1 MHSNSLNHWRF
12 GLGAGSDLLSGGFR
26 RASARSAGQALRV
39 VVLVLVAAAMC
50 VSHPL
55 TAEAQNAPR
64 PRVFLSC
71 AVDCF
76 DSFLRQELNYF
87 DFTNDPYRATHVLVV
102 SRQPSGNGGEQLTL
116 ALGSNEVP
124 GRGAVLPVSFIV
136 GRGAQPEEV
145 RRKLLQAVLVVL
157 FDSLRQTEHA
167 QAFQL
172 QLPPREIAELSSLHD
187 PWNYW
192 VFMPEL
198 RAAGEGGSGYYYVEG
213 NAAFTIRRVVAAS
226 KFRLRASYFR
236 NWNGFRSEGEPL
248 IHGSVG
254 GYDLR
259 ALYAQSVGEH
269 WGIGATFN
277 TRSSEFENLEHHAH
291 GGLLG
296 EANLFPYQENAS
308 KQLRLAYQAGLWSS
322 KYLEP
327 NNEARTRELKAYHA
341 LSLIVDANQPWG
353 SVQWVGQINHFLDTP
368 KLFRLSGGALVGIR
382 LFEGLA
388 LALEGEAAWVKDQI
402 NLRGRTI
409 TDRELLVW
417 TAEQATDFTFEATFG
432 LVYTFGSAHNTIV
445 NPRFAR
451 VDLDE
456 E

>member
-1 MHSNSLNHWRF
+1 M
-12 GLGAGSDLLSGGFR
+12 AY
-26 RASARSAGQALRV
+26 
-39 VVLVLVAAAMC
+39 
-50 VSHPL
+50 PL
-55 TAEAQNAPR
+55 TAVAQNTAR

-116 ALGSNEVP
+116 TLGSNAEFVREP
-124 GRGAVLPVSFIV
+124 VVPVSFV
-136 GRGAQPEEV
+136 VDRSAQPEEV

-157 FDSLRQTEHA
+157 FDSLRETEHA
-167 QAFQL
+167 RAFKL
-172 QLPPREIAELSSLHD
+172 HLPQRETAELSSLDD

-192 VFMPEL
+192 VLMPEIS
-198 RAAGEGGSGYYYVEG
+198 AEGEGGSGYYYIEG
-213 NAAFTIRRVVAAS
+213 NAAFTARRVVASS

-248 IHGSVG
+248 VHGSVG
-254 GYDLR
+254 GYAAR
-259 ALYAQSVGEH
+259 AVYAQSVGEH
-269 WGIGATFN
+269 WGVGATVN
-277 TRSSEFENLEHHAH
+277 TRSSEYENLKHHAH

-322 KYLEP
+322 NYLEP
-327 NNEARTRELKAYHA
+327 NRSARTKELKAYHA

-353 SVQWVGQINHFLDTP
+353 SVQWVGQINHFMDTP
-368 KLFRLSGGALVGIR
+368 KLFRLSAGAVVGLR

-402 NLRGRTI
+402 NLRGRAI
-409 TDRELLVW
+409 TERELLVW